1 MKYRK
6 KFTKKGIMNNQSAL
20 NKIGS
25 IVPKELEF
33 PADMNKPFRKFN
45 LDKEEQAND
54 KKTSVE
60 LTIKFRDEIK
70 TLEDSIRN
78 LISKIEFMQNKIT
91 QREQEIKRISSN
103 YSVVLSVENISRL
116 YFKFNFTN
124 WKIWYQTIHEIYSY
138 ILGNSL
144 KIKSLR
150 NVIYQRNES
159 ENVFEN
165 LFKLGKHKN
174 LILFR

>member
-20 NKIGS
+20 NKIGEINNDININTIGNKQEIVVPRS
-25 IVPKELEF
+25 IEPKELEF

-124 WKIWYQTIHEIYSY
+124 
-138 ILGNSL
+138 
-144 KIKSLR
+144 
-150 NVIYQRNES
+150 
-159 ENVFEN
+159 
-165 LFKLGKHKN
+165 
-174 LILFR
+174 